1 MADSIKEIYEK
12 YKVKIELDLMLGGMN
27 TDSTDFVG
35 EYGKRFLLNLWQ
47 EIHQTTGKGFGFKLP
62 KSYVHNSLKPCL
74 AIELLKAKDRDKAF
88 DLLNELQSLF
98 SLRASTSSIC
108 LC

>member
-35 EYGKRFLLNLWQ
+35 EYGKRFLFHLWR
-47 EIHQTTGKGFGFKLP
+47 EIHQTTGKEFDFNLP
-62 KSYVHNSLKPCL
+62 EYYIHNSLLPCS
-74 AIELLKAKDRDKAF
+74 ATELQKRKGIHKAF
-88 DLLNELQSLF
+88 DFLYVYQFVIKWTLDPVFQF
-98 SLRASTSSIC
+98 
-108 LC
+108 